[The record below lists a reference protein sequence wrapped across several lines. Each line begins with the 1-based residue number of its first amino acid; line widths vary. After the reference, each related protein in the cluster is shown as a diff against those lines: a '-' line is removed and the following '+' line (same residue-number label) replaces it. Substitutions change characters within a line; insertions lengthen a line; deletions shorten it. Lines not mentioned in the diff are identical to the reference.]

1 MYLILISCSVGFFI
15 EIQLI
20 YNIALVSAI
29 QQNDPVMHY
38 FSDYFERPNA
48 ESYKT
53 LIKVIED
60 NVKK

>member
-1 MYLILISCSVGFFI
+1 MGFFI

-60 NVKK
+60 DVKK